1 MPAATLL
8 IYFGL
13 LAAFLGGVSL
23 IRPLKFI
30 RILSRGRA
38 ALVSGLGA
46 VVALAGFVV
55 PIEEHRIATPRTQL
69 DQFTPLYEFNEL
81 HSIRVTAPRGRVYR
95 AIKMVTADEIPLFR
109 TLTWIRRGGR
119 HSPESILN
127 PAENI
132 PLLEVATKTAFL
144 VLAEEPGRE
153 IVLGTAVMVPAEFR
167 ATKRL
172 VPEDFRAVQQPG
184 FAIAMMNFVVE
195 DDGAEA
201 CFVST
206 ETRIR
211 ATDPSARRRFAAYWR
226 MIYPGSALIRRM
238 WLRAIKKRAEGSEP

>member
-1 MPAATLL
+1 VPAATLL

-23 IRPLKFI
+23 IRPLKFV
-30 RILSRGRA
+30 RIHSRGRA

-46 VVALAGFVV
+46 VVALAGFVL

-69 DQFTPLYEFNEL
+69 DQFA
-81 HSIRVTAPRGRVYR
+81 S
-95 AIKMVTADEIPLFR
+95 PLFR

-127 PAENI
+127 PTENV

-195 DDGAEA
+195 DDGAEV
-201 CFVST
+201 CLVST

-238 WLRAIKKRAEGSEP
+238 WLRAIKKRAEGSAP